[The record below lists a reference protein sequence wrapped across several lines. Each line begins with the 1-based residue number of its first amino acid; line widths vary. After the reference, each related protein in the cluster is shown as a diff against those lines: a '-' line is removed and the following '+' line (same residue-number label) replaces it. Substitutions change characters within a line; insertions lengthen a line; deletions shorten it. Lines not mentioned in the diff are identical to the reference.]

1 MFKLGS
7 NVTWYVGPVRFKI
20 SEGIMNNGF
29 QFFDIIL
36 FAMIAVFLVLRL
48 RGVLGRRDG
57 HQGDFTDVFK
67 QASEKKKQDNGEEI
81 DNIISLDPEAVNID
95 DQPDVEPDPQTPLQ
109 TRLNIIASADRDF
122 DSEEFISGARIAF
135 EYILGAYA
143 GGDAKALKP
152 MLSADVFANFDV
164 SIREREEAG
173 QIMEETLI
181 GISKVEL
188 VEAEMEDTV
197 AQITVKFVSDQVHAL
212 SDRDGNVVDGDPD
225 KIVSVTDFWTFAR
238 DTCSRD
244 PNWSLAA
251 TRSLD

>member
-1 MFKLGS
+1 
-7 NVTWYVGPVRFKI
+7 
-20 SEGIMNNGF
+20 MNNGF

-57 HQGDFTDVFK
+57 HQGDFSDIFK
-67 QASEKKKQDNGEEI
+67 PTSEKEKQDNDEEENNVI
-81 DNIISLDPEAVNID
+81 ALDPETVNPD
-95 DQPDVEPDPQTPLQ
+95 EQPGMKPDPQTPLQ

-122 DSEEFISGARIAF
+122 DPEEFISGARIAF

-143 GGDAKALKP
+143 GGEAKALKP
-152 MLSADVFANFDV
+152 LLSADVFANFEL
-164 SIREREEAG
+164 SIREREDAG
-173 QIMEETLI
+173 QTMEETLI
-181 GISKVEL
+181 GISKAEL

-212 SDRDGNVVDGDPD
+212 SDSQGNVVDGDPD
-225 KIVSVTDFWTFAR
+225 KIVSVTDFWTFTR
-238 DTCSRD
+238 DTQSND

-251 TRSLD
+251 TSSLD

>member
-1 MFKLGS
+1 
-7 NVTWYVGPVRFKI
+7 
-20 SEGIMNNGF
+20 MNNGF

-36 FAMIAVFLVLRL
+36 FVMIAIFLVLRL

-57 HQGDFTDVFK
+57 HQGDFPDIFK
-67 QASEKKKQDNGEEI
+67 QALKKEKQDDDEEN
-81 DNIISLDPEAVNID
+81 DKVISLNPETVDTN
-95 DQPDVEPDPQTPLQ
+95 DQLDVEPDPQTPLQ
-109 TRLNIIASADRDF
+109 MQLNTIASADRDF
-122 DSEEFISGARIAF
+122 DPEEFISGARIAF

-143 GGDAKALKP
+143 GGKAKALKP

-173 QIMEETLI
+173 QVMEETLI
-181 GISKVEL
+181 GISKAKL
-188 VEAEMEDTV
+188 VDAEMEGTV

-212 SDRDGNVVDGDPD
+212 SDRDGNIVDGDPD

-238 DTCSRD
+238 DTRSRD

>member
-1 MFKLGS
+1 
-7 NVTWYVGPVRFKI
+7 
-20 SEGIMNNGF
+20 MNNGF

-36 FAMIAVFLVLRL
+36 FVMIAIFLVLRL

-57 HQGDFTDVFK
+57 HQGDFPDIFK
-67 QASEKKKQDNGEEI
+67 QALKKEKQDDDEEN
-81 DNIISLDPEAVNID
+81 DNVISLNPETVDTN
-95 DQPDVEPDPQTPLQ
+95 DQLDVEPDPQTPLQ
-109 TRLNIIASADRDF
+109 MQLNTIASADRDF
-122 DSEEFISGARIAF
+122 DPEEFISGARIAF

-143 GGDAKALKP
+143 GGKAKALKP

-173 QIMEETLI
+173 QVMEETLI
-181 GISKVEL
+181 GISEVKL
-188 VEAEMEDTV
+188 VDAEMEGTV
-197 AQITVKFVSDQVHAL
+197 AQITVKFTSDQVHAL
-212 SDRDGNVVDGDPD
+212 SDRDGNIVDGDPD

-238 DTCSRD
+238 DTRSRD

>member
-1 MFKLGS
+1 MD
-7 NVTWYVGPVRFKI
+7 
-20 SEGIMNNGF
+20 NGY

-36 FAMIAVFLVLRL
+36 FAMIAVFLILRL

-57 HQGDFTDVFK
+57 HQGDFPDIFK
-67 QASEKKKQDNGEEI
+67 QALKKEKQDDDEEN
-81 DNIISLDPEAVNID
+81 DNVISLNPETVDTN
-95 DQPDVEPDPQTPLQ
+95 DQLDVEPDPQTPLQ
-109 TRLNIIASADRDF
+109 MQLNTIASADRDF
-122 DSEEFISGARIAF
+122 DPEEFISGARIAF

-143 GGDAKALKP
+143 GGKAKALKP

-173 QIMEETLI
+173 QVMEETLI
-181 GISKVEL
+181 GISKAKL
-188 VEAEMEDTV
+188 VDAEMEGTV

-212 SDRDGNVVDGDPD
+212 SDRDGNIVDGDPD

-238 DTCSRD
+238 DTRSRD